1 MTESPAVS
9 AKKALR
15 IREKI
20 KSKKPKFVRHESWRY
35 RRLKENWR
43 KPRGLDNKMRRK
55 IKGWPASVDTGYRGP
70 KATRGLHPSGYREVL
85 VHNFEELKDIDDKTQ
100 AVRIAHTVGKR
111 ERAKILAEARK
122 KKISILNMKAAK
134 ETVKE
139 EELKK
144 EEAETDEEE
153 EKTEAITE
161 EKPKQKRRKTRRVKG
176 ETKANDES

>member
-9 AKKALR
+9 IKKTLQ

-55 IKGWPASVDTGYRGP
+55 IKGWPASVNSGYRGP
-70 KATRGLHPSGYREVL
+70 KASRGIHPSGYREVL
-85 VHNFEELKDIDDKTQ
+85 VYNVKELKEIDAKTQ

-122 KKISILNMKAAK
+122 KKITILNVKVAK
-134 ETVKE
+134 EAVKE
-139 EELKK
+139 EEELK
-144 EEAETDEEE
+144 EEAETEEE
-153 EKTEAITE
+153 EKAEAVTE
-161 EKPKQKRRKTRRVKG
+161 EKPKQKRRKTKRVKG
-176 ETKANDES
+176 EQKADDES

>member
-9 AKKALR
+9 IKKTLQ

-35 RRLKENWR
+35 RRIKENWR

-55 IKGWPASVDTGYRGP
+55 IKGWPASVNSGYRGP
-70 KATRGLHPSGYREVL
+70 KASRGIHPSGYREVL
-85 VHNFEELKDIDDKTQ
+85 VYNVKELKEIDAKTQ

-122 KKISILNMKAAK
+122 KKITILNVKVAK
-134 ETVKE
+134 EAVKE
-139 EELKK
+139 EEELK
-144 EEAETDEEE
+144 EEAETEEE
-153 EKTEAITE
+153 EKAEAVTE
-161 EKPKQKRRKTRRVKG
+161 EKPKQKRRKTKRVKG
-176 ETKANDES
+176 EQKADDES